1 MMDLIVTLKKEL
13 IVFFVSMLP
22 IIELK
27 GAIPIGLSLGLSAR
41 TSIIFSVLGSCIP
54 CPFILYG
61 INRVLFQLES
71 IRPLKLRILNM
82 KSKVLRRGKYVNRI
96 GRIGLFL
103 FVAIPLPGTGVW
115 SGSLLAVLLGFRPK
129 NVLPYIIVSNIVAG
143 FIIATVSYG
152 VVSIL

>member
-1 MMDLIVTLKKEL
+1 MLDIIDVLKREL

-41 TSIIFSVLGSCIP
+41 VSILCSVLGSCIP

-61 INRVLFQLES
+61 INGVLEHLES
-71 IRPLKLRILNM
+71 LRPFRMKVLNM
-82 KSKVLRRGKYVNRI
+82 KAKVLRKGKNVNKM
-96 GRIGLFL
+96 GRFGLFL
-103 FVAIPLPGTGVW
+103 FVAIPLPGTGIW

-129 NVLPYIIVSNIVAG
+129 NVLPYILVGNIVAG

-152 VVSIL
+152 VFSFI